1 MLTQE
6 CIGNPAPANLSPRRM
21 PPHLDVLPE
30 QPYVQSIHFHF
41 TRAASE
47 CFATPLPPSLQTDRS
62 APFSER
68 GSNECLERRLPPKS
82 SKSFASTTTFY
93 PAAEAQG
100 SKCPHVTGGLQ
111 RLEPSNT
118 ENIQHGSVLLA
129 LQERGCHWNGP
140 GEVPVP
146 QEKEAP
152 L

>member
-1 MLTQE
+1 M
-6 CIGNPAPANLSPRRM
+6 PA
-21 PPHLDVLPE
+21 HLDVLPE

-41 TRAASE
+41 TRAVSE
-47 CFATPLPPSLQTDRS
+47 CFATPLHPSLQTDRS
-62 APFSER
+62 ALSQR

-82 SKSFASTTTFY
+82 SKSFASTTAFY
-93 PAAEAQG
+93 PAGKAQG

-111 RLEPSNT
+111 RLGPGRT
-118 ENIQHGSVLLA
+118 ETIQHGSVLLA

-146 QEKEAP
+146 QEKEAR